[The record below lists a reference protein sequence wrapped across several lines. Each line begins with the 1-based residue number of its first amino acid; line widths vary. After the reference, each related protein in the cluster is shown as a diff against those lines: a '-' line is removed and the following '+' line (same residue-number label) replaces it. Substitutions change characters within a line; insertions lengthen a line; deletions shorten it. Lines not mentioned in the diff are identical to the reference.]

1 MASGFRISILWLAL
15 VAQPCFA
22 YSEAHTI
29 EWREGTAKIEQAA
42 VCVAFSESVSLE
54 RLVSDKAADI
64 WDQRRAHSVALIY
77 KLAGLEGGAR
87 IKSSDLNIL
96 IDRARTLLV
105 TNLLPRPK
113 EQFQLLN
120 LTARNTVADIIR
132 NVRPQIFT
140 ESDEKRT
147 SKHTLLAGSC
157 VFANTSSQPHASL
170 SPYICEDEDV
180 SIVIRNANL
189 PNMPLSVLLEQRARD
204 ERHST
209 KLTEKISALKEL
221 NDSLRRDLRA
231 YRTTASQMAEI
242 KLINE
247 KLRTNLGVIQA
258 ERYRLAATDQQ
269 ITDLS
274 SQIAALR
281 EQVDAQA
288 LDMAEMLNREK
299 SLSSQIATMRTNLK
313 NLTNN
318 QAEIGAR
325 SMGARTAASEATIPT
340 KVGTSSNG
348 ASTYAVIAGQTFSE
362 VRQRIRNLVADVELK
377 STSLIGAIVK
387 SMPAVG
393 SFRHKM
399 MLGSIGALA
408 CLLLLWLAIRIRRNH
423 LSPQAAARG
432 HDETITDT
440 EFLLEIE
447 RRILDIR
454 QRYND
459 GLVSKD
465 VYVSETRAL
474 YNEARG
480 Q

>member
-1 MASGFRISILWLAL
+1 
-15 VAQPCFA
+15 
-22 YSEAHTI
+22 
-29 EWREGTAKIEQAA
+29 
-42 VCVAFSESVSLE
+42 
-54 RLVSDKAADI
+54 
-64 WDQRRAHSVALIY
+64 
-77 KLAGLEGGAR
+77 
-87 IKSSDLNIL
+87 
-96 IDRARTLLV
+96 
-105 TNLLPRPK
+105 
-113 EQFQLLN
+113 
-120 LTARNTVADIIR
+120 
-132 NVRPQIFT
+132 
-140 ESDEKRT
+140 
-147 SKHTLLAGSC
+147 
-157 VFANTSSQPHASL
+157 
-170 SPYICEDEDV
+170 
-180 SIVIRNANL
+180 
-189 PNMPLSVLLEQRARD
+189 
-204 ERHST
+204 
-209 KLTEKISALKEL
+209 LTEKISALKEL